1 MTRIAHRL
9 ALGLVLFAAA
19 LPSFAQQVV
28 KIATL
33 APEGSAW
40 MRELRA
46 AAAEVKAGTQGRV
59 EVKYYPGGVMG
70 SDTVVLRKMR
80 LGQLQGGVLTSSE
93 LATVYPDAAIYSLPF
108 QFADWAQLEKARTQV
123 DPLLGKG
130 FEGKGLKML
139 TAANVGFA
147 YLMSTRPLRNKART
161 TVKSDVSA
169 SGSCTWSS
177 REGIRVQAL

>member
-59 EVKYYPGGVMG
+59 EVK
-70 SDTVVLRKMR
+70 
-80 LGQLQGGVLTSSE
+80 
-93 LATVYPDAAIYSLPF
+93 
-108 QFADWAQLEKARTQV
+108 
-123 DPLLGKG
+123 
-130 FEGKGLKML
+130 
-139 TAANVGFA
+139 
-147 YLMSTRPLRNKART
+147 
-161 TVKSDVSA
+161 
-169 SGSCTWSS
+169 
-177 REGIRVQAL
+177 